1 MPTQSTAISD
11 LYVVSDL
18 HLGGTDPDYRLCNQS
33 KLLADLI
40 WHIAGRCQ
48 AVQKQGTDRVVL
60 LLAGDI
66 IDFLIRHEDVPGYQP
81 PLRSESEAV
90 AILEKVQR
98 DNPELFTAMKDLL
111 KEPAA
116 ELVVMLGNH
125 DLELR
130 YRAVWQLLERS
141 ILDSKSRGKLHPL
154 CNGDRGYDCVIGGA
168 EVLCV
173 HGNEFDPWNP
183 IDYARLASY
192 ASQEAS
198 DRPMEPPKW
207 EANHGTRLVIHQM
220 NAAKYDLRYPF
231 VDLLKPEQELVP
243 ALLLLL
249 EPKFTRKE
257 IPDLLAAK
265 AAVKAKELI
274 SRTTLRGEV
283 LGERDTDVDE
293 VPMIPAASFL
303 APRTERVAWQPKASK
318 QSSATLLEQTQ
329 RDHDAGLLPSDLVT
343 ESEDELGLPRYLAD
357 RVLGLRTKQEA
368 IRHALMDWISDD
380 HSFAVS
386 ERDDQYRKLFKALQ
400 KRSLRVRWDF
410 VISGHSHLCR
420 AIENDDG
427 TFYFNTGTWM
437 QLIRLSAAQ
446 LAQPDRFMKLY
457 ESLFGDHSTRK
468 SLSDLAAAGL
478 TWNRPTV
485 VRIQK
490 TERGAEGELLLVK
503 QGMKGKAPSRS
514 VDLVSLQ
521 EWPFA
526 VENGEQRT

>member
-1 MPTQSTAISD
+1 MPTQSTAIRE

-141 ILDSKSRGKLHPL
+141 ILDSKSRGRLHPL
-154 CNGDRGYDCVIGGA
+154 CNGDRGYDCTIGGA
-168 EVLCV
+168 KVLCV

-183 IDYARLASY
+183 VDYAKLASTV
-192 ASQEAS
+192 SQAAS
-198 DRPMEPPKW
+198 DNPMVPPMW
-207 EANHGTRLVIHQM
+207 DANRGTRLVIHQM
-220 NAAKYDLRYPF
+220 NAAKHDLRYPF

-249 EPKFTRKE
+249 EPKFTRGA
-257 IPDLLAAK
+257 IPDLVVAK
-265 AAVKAKELI
+265 TAVKVKEQLA
-274 SRTTLRGEV
+274 RTTLRGEV
-283 LGERDTDVDE
+283 LGEGDADPDE
-293 VPMIPAASFL
+293 VLVSPMGSSL
-303 APRTERVAWQPKASK
+303 APRSESVAGQPRSSK
-318 QSSATLLEQTQ
+318 QSSAELLEQTQ
-329 RDHDAGLLPSDLVT
+329 RDHDSGLLPSDLVT
-343 ESEDELGLPRYLAD
+343 ESEDELGLPRYMAD
-357 RVLGLRTKQEA
+357 RVLGLRTKPEA
-368 IRHALMDWISDD
+368 IRHALVDWISDD
-380 HSFAVS
+380 HSFAVG
-386 ERDDQYRKLFKALQ
+386 ERDDQYRKLIRALQ
-400 KRSLRVRWDF
+400 KRRNRERWDF

-420 AIENDDG
+420 AVENDDG

-457 ESLFGDHSTRK
+457 ESLFGDRSTRK
-468 SLSDLAAAGL
+468 SLSDLAASGL

-490 TERGAEGELLLVK
+490 TERGVEGELLLVK
-503 QGMKGKAPSRS
+503 QGTKGVEPNGS